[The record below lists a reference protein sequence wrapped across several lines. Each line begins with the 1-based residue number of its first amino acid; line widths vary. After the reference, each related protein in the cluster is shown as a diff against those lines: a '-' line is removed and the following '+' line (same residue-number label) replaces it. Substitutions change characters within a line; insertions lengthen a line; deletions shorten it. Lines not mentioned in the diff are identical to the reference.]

1 MDIRIDS
8 EFFPR
13 VAVEA
18 DTVTSSDAISRL
30 EMWRVSPSRV
40 LRGKV

>member
-1 MDIRIDS
+1 MAIGKNS
-8 EFFPR
+8 ESILR